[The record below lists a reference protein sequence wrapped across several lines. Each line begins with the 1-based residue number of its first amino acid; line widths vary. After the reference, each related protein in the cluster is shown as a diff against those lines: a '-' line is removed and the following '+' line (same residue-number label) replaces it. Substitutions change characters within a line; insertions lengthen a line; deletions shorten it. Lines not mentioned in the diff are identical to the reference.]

1 MKFLVSKSEL
11 ILIAGIMWL
20 SVGTL
25 LLKISHSFWAHLSNS
40 SIIINTGFGLGMALI
55 LNHFV
60 FQKLVNNNL
69 RRIRSM
75 GEKNFILTFLSW
87 KTYLIIPIMIIIAVS
102 LRHSNIPYHYLYILY
117 LGIGFAKLLV
127 GLGHIQALVKE
138 FRNKTIQNK
147 KT

>member
-1 MKFLVSKSEL
+1 
-11 ILIAGIMWL
+11 
-20 SVGTL
+20 
-25 LLKISHSFWAHLSNS
+25 
-40 SIIINTGFGLGMALI
+40 
-55 LNHFV
+55 
-60 FQKLVNNNL
+60 
-69 RRIRSM
+69 M